1 VVSVRV
7 RAHGTLR
14 NVMGKGCEEMIIPDG
29 ANVKHVI
36 EFLVE
41 KYRNLEEILLD
52 KITNNPLPNAIIL
65 LDGVE
70 IGNLMSLGTPM
81 KNGST
86 LTLLPVT
93 HGG

>member
-1 VVSVRV
+1 MANIRV
-7 RAHGTLR
+7 RALGTLR
-14 NVMGKGCEEMIIPDG
+14 NVMGKGCEEMILPDG
-29 ANVKHVI
+29 ANVKQVV
-36 EFLVE
+36 EFLVDR
-41 KYRNLEEILLD
+41 YCGLEEIFIDRLTD
-52 KITNNPLPNAIIL
+52 NPLPNTIIL

-70 IGNLMSLGTPM
+70 IGNLMSLGTTI

>member
-7 RAHGTLR
+7 RALGTLR
-14 NVMGKGCEEMIIPDG
+14 NVMGKGCEEIIIPDG
-29 ANVKHVI
+29 SNVKQVI

-41 KYRNLEEILLD
+41 RYRKLEEIFLD
-52 KITNNPLPNAIIL
+52 RITDNPLPNTIIL
-65 LDGVE
+65 LDGVD
-70 IGNLMSLGTPM
+70 IDNLMSLGTPM
-81 KNGST
+81 KNGSI